1 MAAGKTRV
9 LMVCMGNICRSP
21 TAEGVLRAK
30 LLAAGLQHRVEVDS
44 AGTHGYH
51 VREAPDPRA
60 KAHAARRGYDLSPLR
75 ARRVVTEDFERFD
88 HVLAM
93 DEDNLAFL
101 AEMAPKGSPAQVDL
115 LMAFARQPGAPR
127 RVGLGPRVGGLAHVV
142 ATPGARP
149 VLRRRRRFRARA
161 RPGGRRLRRARGQ
174 VAADA
179 GNFLSQS
186 RPKQSGSAILD
197 RISRVHRNSPQRLLS
212 GQGIGAATRYFLFCF
227 PA

>member
-75 ARRVVTEDFERFD
+75 ARRVVAEDFERFD

-127 RVGLGPRVGGLAHVV
+127 QVPDPYYGAAEGFERVLDLVEDACDGLV
-142 ATPGARP
+142 A
-149 VLRRRRRFRARA
+149 
-161 RPGGRRLRRARGQ
+161 RLRQ
-174 VAADA
+174 T
-179 GNFLSQS
+179 
-186 RPKQSGSAILD
+186 
-197 RISRVHRNSPQRLLS
+197 
-212 GQGIGAATRYFLFCF
+212 QGTS
-227 PA
+227 